1 MTTIDDAFVA
11 QLQDL
16 MKHPYHRVIA
26 GEPVE
31 GYLAEVPELPGCIT
45 AGRTPEEAL
54 SNLEAAMA
62 VWLESA
68 LVHDDPIPEP
78 VNRPCPSQCLTTA
91 PVDRPCH
98 RGRIN

>member
-1 MTTIDDAFVA
+1 MFAKCQGARETTMTTIDDAFVA

-16 MKHPYHRVIA
+16 MQHHHRVIA

-62 VWLESA
+62 GLARVGA
-68 LVHDDPIPEP
+68 GPR
-78 VNRPCPSQCLTTA
+78 RPDS
-91 PVDRPCH
+91 
-98 RGRIN
+98 

>member
-11 QLQDL
+11 RLQDL
-16 MKHPYHRVIA
+16 MQSPYHRVIA

-62 VWLESA
+62 GLARVGA
-68 LVHDDPIPEP
+68 GPR
-78 VNRPCPSQCLTTA
+78 RPDS
-91 PVDRPCH
+91 
-98 RGRIN
+98 